1 MVSDE
6 QALDKQGVV
15 NIHDS
20 KEDMRVSSEHDHMD
34 FLDVRW
40 DSGEQGAM
48 SPSAMRYGDGK
59 LSLRHAMGPQVA
71 GQQVQWSNA
80 LVVPMLHDETGITG
94 LVLVLSKPYAKGVFQ
109 DEEINL
115 IQTLVT
121 LKTVQDTL
129 KDAKLNLAQAIA
141 MRRNLIK
148 EAGDIITKSSQTL
161 TSTEMYAQDAL
172 TNMLRMTKACYGAIY
187 LINPRSE
194 GICTKYDSQ
203 GSTAKEKRNKSLP
216 WKVMD
221 TRSPITIPH
230 ATDLEAS
237 QTIPTKVLG
246 QSRSIMAQPLVL
258 ENHVQGALLVACKS
272 DGGRFDEQ
280 DEHALQDF
288 AVLFG
293 STQKLLKSVEEL
305 VNAVELEM
313 AIPPN
318 SVPSRAVVSPA
329 EKAQPVSPPG
339 SRRN

>member
-1 MVSDE
+1 
-6 QALDKQGVV
+6 
-15 NIHDS
+15 
-20 KEDMRVSSEHDHMD
+20 
-34 FLDVRW
+34 
-40 DSGEQGAM
+40 
-48 SPSAMRYGDGK
+48 
-59 LSLRHAMGPQVA
+59 
-71 GQQVQWSNA
+71 
-80 LVVPMLHDETGITG
+80 
-94 LVLVLSKPYAKGVFQ
+94 
-109 DEEINL
+109 
-115 IQTLVT
+115 
-121 LKTVQDTL
+121 
-129 KDAKLNLAQAIA
+129 
-141 MRRNLIK
+141 
-148 EAGDIITKSSQTL
+148 
-161 TSTEMYAQDAL
+161 
-172 TNMLRMTKACYGAIY
+172 
-187 LINPRSE
+187 
-194 GICTKYDSQ
+194 
-203 GSTAKEKRNKSLP
+203 
-216 WKVMD
+216 MD

-258 ENHVQGALLVACKS
+258 ENHVQGALLVACKA